1 MPRKAASTNKST
13 AKKNKNESISEEDV
27 DVDAS
32 GSSDQE
38 QKKGSKKVVTKPTT
52 KTATRAGKK
61 NKALPEDD
69 TSSKSSK
76 SSKSDADSEP
86 KVKKKGRPPKVAVK
100 NPPANSPKSKT
111 AKTAG
116 KKNATISSGDEKSE
130 SSNSSSEE
138 KPAKKTPK
146 NDDEKILEIRTV
158 HTGAFKQA
166 IERIQ
171 HVLSEAIFVFTPDN
185 PVDEN
190 DVDESYESEEED
202 ANKKKSKKKSK
213 TKSKENRSGGLKIQR
228 LTEDSNILIRI
239 IMYAHK
245 FEYFKCTEPSISA
258 GIDLPCLYNMLK
270 NVRDNDPITIY
281 INRSTKDR
289 FMYIHSEYM
298 DEEHPEESDL
308 EVALIAVEPK
318 DLPIRKTEFNG
329 RTTVKAEKFNQICK
343 QLSNHADLVEIIS
356 INNEIR
362 FKSKSE
368 GGKVSRVIK
377 DSGKKKKGQ
386 QGDGQ
391 VVQGIYDLKNLMYF
405 SKIPKLSS
413 TLEIFMKNDF
423 PLVLRINIQDLGRMY
438 VFLTPSDPDALG

>member
-1 MPRKAASTNKST
+1 MPRKAASTNKPT

-27 DVDAS
+27 ETSRSSEQEEQQQSRAKKQPTGKTAS
-32 GSSDQE
+32 KPAAKPAA
-38 QKKGSKKVVTKPTT
+38 KKGKASASSEDVTS
-52 KTATRAGKK
+52 
-61 NKALPEDD
+61 E
-69 TSSKSSK
+69 SSKSE
-76 SSKSDADSEP
+76 ADSEP
-86 KVKKKGRPPKVAVK
+86 KTKKKGRPPKNAVK
-100 NPPANSPKSKT
+100 NPPTNNSKPKPGKT
-111 AKTAG
+111 TG
-116 KKNATISSGDEKSE
+116 KKNAARSSDEKSS
-130 SSNSSSEE
+130 SSNSSNDE
-138 KPAKKTPK
+138 KPAKKPK

-185 PVDEN
+185 PTDEN
-190 DVDESYESEEED
+190 EVDESYESEED
-202 ANKKKSKKKSK
+202 DDKKKKSKKKAK
-213 TKSKENRSGGLKIQR
+213 AKVKENRTGGLKIQR

-245 FEYFKCTEPSISA
+245 FEYFKCAEPIISA

-289 FMYIHSEYM
+289 FMYIHSEYT

-391 VVQGIYDLKNLMYF
+391 LVQGIYDLKNLMYF